1 MQSFSE
7 LATGSE
13 KTKIDKFIGTC
24 LQSVA
29 YAHSAHFATK
39 SYEKHMAYE
48 YFYEEMPR
56 AIDAF
61 VETYIAQGHTYR
73 EMLPVSKTDFAE
85 IVANIAKEAQL
96 ISETAKN
103 AVTKTTADNIQQVCL
118 QTIYKLRLS

>member
-7 LATGSE
+7 IATGSE
-13 KTKIDKFIGTC
+13 KTRIDKFIGAC

-39 SYEKHMAYE
+39 SYAKHMAYE
-48 YFYEEMPR
+48 YFYEEMPG

-73 EMLPVSKTDFAE
+73 EMLPVGRKEFTEILKT
-85 IVANIAKEAQL
+85 ISSEAQE
-96 ISETAKN
+96 ISNTAKN
-103 AVTKTTADNIQQVCL
+103 SVTKTTADDIQQVCL
-118 QTIYKLRLS
+118 QTMYKLGLS